1 LRRVGIGF
9 GRLTTAVLDAYH
21 VRRVSREL
29 MACSD
34 LLLRDMGVTRS
45 EISRVVRYGRD

>member
-1 LRRVGIGF
+1 MLSEYRARR
-9 GRLTTAVLDAYH
+9 A
-21 VRRVSREL
+21 SREL

-45 EISRVVRYGRD
+45 EIARVVRHGRD